1 MNEHPHEALSAY
13 ADGELPPE
21 RALAVE
27 RHLEDC
33 TECAR
38 ELSIIRTMGGA
49 MRQGTK
55 AAETG
60 VWEGVH
66 RRITRPIGWIL
77 VTAGAALW
85 VVLITV
91 AWFRQALTPEWV
103 AATAVAVGLAMLAA
117 GIGYEQYREW
127 KDSPYKDIER

>member
-21 RALAVE
+21 RAMAIE
-27 RHLEDC
+27 RHLEAC

-38 ELSIIRTMGGA
+38 ELSIIRGMGGA
-49 MRQGTK
+49 MRQRPTDGK
-55 AAETG
+55 TG
-60 VWEGVH
+60 VWAGVH
-66 RRITRPIGWIL
+66 RRITLPIGWIL
-77 VTAGAALW
+77 IAAGAALSA
-85 VVLITV
+85 VLIAV
-91 AWFRQALTPEWV
+91 SWFRQALTPEGIAV
-103 AATAVAVGLAMLAA
+103 TAVGIGLAMLAA